1 MSGISKLHVSPLDS
15 VRSSTEA
22 TDKLGT
28 IRVELNKIYKYVKL
42 KAVPT
47 AEVDASALDGV
58 CYTDY
63 SAHEVGTDFADI
75 EATNLGAG
83 ILVAAI
89 DMSADVGKYVWIQIK
104 GPALLN
110 TAVGGTPVAGIDFQC
125 HASTDLTFT
134 KSVTLVQRMGTYI
147 SGTGNEVALDCP
159 F

>member
-1 MSGISKLHVSPLDS
+1 MSGIAKLHVSPLTS

-42 KAVPT
+42 KASPSSD
-47 AEVDASALDGV
+47 VDAVAFDGV

-83 ILVAAI
+83 IVLAAI
-89 DMSADVGKYVWIQIK
+89 DMSADDGKY
-104 GPALLN
+104 L
-110 TAVGGTPVAGIDFQC
+110 
-125 HASTDLTFT
+125 
-134 KSVTLVQRMGTYI
+134 
-147 SGTGNEVALDCP
+147 
-159 F
+159 